1 MSNSKQIKEIRGQVR
16 QVVQEQLPAVLSAE
30 LQSALY
36 KQIAGEL
43 TAKLQVIDQ
52 ELKRQLKEIDD
63 RAKDVQSF
71 LMREVVNNSKAKPAE
86 EIPISE

>member
-16 QVVQEQLPAVLSAE
+16 QIVQDVLPGVFTAE
-30 LQSALY
+30 LQTALY
-36 KQIAGEL
+36 KQISGEL
-43 TAKLQVIDQ
+43 MAKLQVIDQ
-52 ELKRQLKEIDD
+52 ELKRQLQTIDE